1 MNFTYEKVHIG
12 GQSGIRI
19 LSCDD
24 LQKKLRIPE
33 AIDGLRVLSI
43 GKQAFNEHNSGLE
56 EVVLP
61 DGLAEL
67 QSFAFSF
74 CSGLKKLIL
83 SDGIRLFHDGAV
95 RTCFA
100 LRDIELKMSSHD
112 YTLARRLL
120 GDSDRRL
127 RITFRLPGH
136 DIRLVFPEYY
146 SNSIEDTKSQAFHIR
161 IDGTGFSYRECVCTG
176 GIRLREYD
184 GLFRRTLSSDEPAVP
199 LEIAAARLM
208 YPQGLSEAA
217 KEVYC
222 TYLKEHMD
230 EALKLSFLPENDGW
244 PEMLL
249 TEALLSREDIDPAL
263 RLASFYRKTEFSGE
277 LLEYRRRNF
286 QDRKGAVLTLS
297 DEW

>member
-1 MNFTYEKVHIG
+1 MNFTYEKTDIN

-19 LSCDD
+19 LSCEDAPRM
-24 LQKKLRIPE
+24 LRIPE
-33 AIDGLRVLSI
+33 TYEGQRVLSI

-56 EVVLP
+56 EIILP
-61 DGLAEL
+61 DGLMEL

-74 CSGLKKLIL
+74 CAGLRKLTL

-127 RITFRLPGH
+127 RFTFRLPGH

-161 IDGTGFSYRECVCTG
+161 IDGTGFSYRECVSAG
-176 GIRLREYD
+176 GIRFREYD
-184 GLFRRTLSSDEPAVP
+184 SLFRRTLSSDEPAVP

-217 KEVYC
+217 KETYC
-222 TYLKEHMD
+222 HYLKEHM
-230 EALKLSFLPENDGW
+230 EETLKLSFLPENDGW

-249 TEALLSREDIDPAL
+249 SEALLSAEDIDPAL
-263 RLASFYRKTEFSGE
+263 RLASFYKKTELSGE

-286 QDRKGAVLTLS
+286 QEVKGAVLTLL
-297 DEW
+297 DDW